1 MTIHTPAALVT
12 GDRRSDRDA
21 VSMNLA
27 RQPYHQVL
35 SGCDAEALG
44 RDDLASVCTPDLD
57 SKLGEAVQTMR
68 RDYQSGGQPFMQ
80 IANAR
85 DDLPAMQDAL
95 ARLSANAKTIVF
107 FGTGGSSLGGQVLA
121 QIAGWNIPGDRGER
135 RGSGSAGS
143 EAPRRPRTRFYD
155 NLDGRTL
162 ARTLASLDLATTRF
176 VITSK
181 SGNTAET
188 LIQMVAALQAVSD
201 AQLSSRIPELFLG
214 VSEPAEG
221 AAEHN
226 AVRRLCLRYGIPC
239 LDHPT
244 DIGGRY
250 SALTVTGMLPAL
262 ARGLDPV
269 EIRAGAQAVVD
280 ALTSDAVA
288 DNVCNWAP
296 AAGARAVGGLL
307 LNGGVSTFALMP
319 YGDRLG
325 RLAPWYAQL
334 FGESLGK
341 NGRGAT
347 PVAALGPVDQ
357 HSQLQLWMDGPRAH
371 MISFVR
377 ERTHE
382 AGPVLDTELAEV
394 AGLGYLAGKPAAALV
409 DSQAEAVPEA
419 LRQAGRPHRIFD
431 IENLDGFVAGGLLMH
446 FMAETVLLGTLLA
459 VDPFDQP
466 AVETGKKLARDLLSG
481 G

>member
-1 MTIHTPAALVT
+1 MTLHMPTARVVDDQRSPSRAAIAE
-12 GDRRSDRDA
+12 D
-21 VSMNLA
+21 
-27 RQPYHQVL
+27 RQPYLHIL
-35 SGCDAEALG
+35 AGCDATALG
-44 RDDLASVCTPDLD
+44 RDDLVGAWTPELSARLD
-57 SKLGEAVQTMR
+57 AAVQAMR
-68 RDYQSGGQPFMQ
+68 SDYLTGGQPFMQ
-80 IANAR
+80 IARAS
-85 DDLPAMQDAL
+85 DDLQPAREAL
-95 ARLSANAKTIVF
+95 ARLSVDAKTIVF

-135 RGSGSAGS
+135 RRSPVAQ
-143 EAPRRPRTRFYD
+143 ADMPRRPRTRFYD

-188 LIQMVAALQAVSD
+188 LVQMVSALQAVSD
-201 AQLSSRIPELFLG
+201 AQLSSRIPELFLC
-214 VSEPAEG
+214 VSEPADEG
-221 AAEHN
+221 AGNN
-226 AVRRLCLRYGIPC
+226 AVRRLCQRYGIPC

-262 ARGLDPV
+262 ARGLDPA
-269 EIRAGAQAVVD
+269 EIRAGAQTVVD
-280 ALTSDAVA
+280 AMLSDAVA
-288 DNVCNWAP
+288 NDARNWAP
-296 AAGARAVGGLL
+296 AAGALAVGGLL
-307 LNGGVSTFALMP
+307 VNGGVSTFALMP

-341 NGRGAT
+341 QGRGAT

-357 HSQLQLWMDGPRAH
+357 HSQLQLWMDGPRSH

-377 ERTHE
+377 ERAQE
-382 AGPVLDTELAEV
+382 GGPVIDTDLAEV

-409 DSQAEAVPEA
+409 NAQAEAVPEA

-431 IENLDGFVAGGLLMH
+431 VENVDGFVAGGLLMH
-446 FMAETVLLGTLLA
+446 FMAETVLLGALLD

-466 AVETGKKLARDLLSG
+466 AVETGKKLARDLLG
-481 G
+481 RT